1 MRYILVTSAV
11 SAALMIGASAA
22 LAQEP
27 TEGLCKSMDAQVG
40 SALESN
46 ASANRDAALRE
57 RNSGRAFC
65 SHGYYKIGEEHLEQ
79 ALKLL
84 GAKT

>member
-1 MRYILVTSAV
+1 MRYILATSAL

-22 LAQEP
+22 FAQEP
-27 TEGLCKSMDAQVG
+27 TEGLCKNIDAQVG
-40 SALESN
+40 TALESN
-46 ASANRDAALRE
+46 SSTNRDEAVRE
-57 RNSGRAFC
+57 RNSGRAYC
-65 SHGYYKIGEEHLEQ
+65 NRGYYKIGAEHLEQ

>member
-1 MRYILVTSAV
+1 MRYTLVTGALA
-11 SAALMIGASAA
+11 AALMIGSSAA
-22 LAQEP
+22 FAQEP
-27 TEGLCKSMDAQVG
+27 SEALCHSVDAQVG
-40 SALESN
+40 SALENNS
-46 ASANRDAALRE
+46 SGNRDEALRE

-65 SHGYYKIGEEHLEQ
+65 NRGYYKIGEEHLEQ

>member
-1 MRYILVTSAV
+1 MRYTLATSAL
-11 SAALMIGASAA
+11 SAALTIGASAA
-22 LAQEP
+22 FAEA
-27 TEGLCKSMDAQVG
+27 TEGLCKSIDTQVG

-46 ASANRDAALRE
+46 SSTNRDEAVRE

-65 SHGYYKIGEEHLEQ
+65 NRGYYKIGAEHLEQ

-84 GAKT
+84 SAKT